1 MHVCAWHAAYVCGV
15 HICVCVCGV
24 CEHMYLMFVYG
35 FGCICL
41 WVYECLCGEC
51 VLCGSMFVMNI
62 CSCAWVY
69 MCEQVP
75 MKTRGC

>member
-1 MHVCAWHAAYVCGV
+1 MY
-15 HICVCVCGV
+15 VCGV
-24 CEHMYLMFVYG
+24 CEYMYLMYVYG
-35 FGCICL
+35 FGCMCL
-41 WVYECLCGEC
+41 WVYICLCGEC

-69 MCEQVP
+69 MCVQVP